1 MCVHSPATSGLVILK
16 AWGGEET
23 RVKTVKNLIDR
34 WSIEVLKQKIVENVI
49 DEEVTDSLGSD
60 LFDHMNS
67 LSQLID
73 LTQFV

>member
-1 MCVHSPATSGLVILK
+1 MCALLSTSGLVILK

-34 WSIEVLKQKIVENVI
+34 WSIEALKQKIVENII
-49 DEEVTDSLGSD
+49 DEEVTDSLGYD

-73 LTQFV
+73 LTLFV